1 MHIGLK
7 ANAAIIRGLRSFATP
22 CALGLFCAA
31 LLSADTL
38 QLVVSSETVPA
49 GATAQIKVFLAT
61 PKAVS
66 SGRCFMSLDPAVF
79 GDIIQVMAFSATGDI
94 YGAPTVKGTA
104 IDLKFNSDPD
114 AFPPSYSAGVGRL
127 PGVPVFVVT
136 VPVLPG
142 VLPGTKTSITL
153 DPSPQ
158 PWDDAQ
164 GNPYTVSVTP
174 GTLTVGGSLSV
185 GDVSPGG
192 GRLPVG
198 TAVRV
203 MGTGFV
209 PASVLSVDGVGVA
222 SVQVV
227 SANEIDFVTSGG
239 PVEMTGKRVH
249 VSNPDGGESSY
260 FAFLPAEVPFGP
272 VPPRRVIFPLRG
284 FTAVSANLNAV
295 IQNANA
301 ISVDVTVVVNPDGFS
316 AGPPQTFTLAPGAVA
331 GNFGGDSPQQS
342 SYVSISATGPF
353 RAIGYEGGAF
363 TPDNLFTLQQPIAVT
378 LPVPAGTNTPYLQF
392 AWKVGAAPP
401 APQTLAYSFNDN
413 SATLNVSSA
422 TESGHWLSVMSAAQ
436 AGGGCAVS
444 LVASVNPSSLVAG
457 SYFGTITVSPSSAN
471 GIPGVT
477 PVRLDVFDGI
487 VYLAPQNSQLEFA
500 PAPPDTTSYTYS
512 LSLSKDLFFPPLSA
526 SGIIDGGGNW
536 FSAGSVDSV
545 NDEIPVTGSFTT
557 APGLYSGEILV
568 NSPWVVAAFPIVE
581 YIPNPLLY
589 ADVLSIWFSATL
601 NMTGSGAPTPVTVNV
616 IGGAFSASAVTNSG
630 GSWMGITQAAST
642 VTVKADPSGL
652 AAGIYTGVVTLT
664 PASGA
669 GPTQLPVVLVVTKKN
684 PARLLA
690 VPPSL
695 ALSGP
700 TGFAISFDTGLEPAE
715 VTTRAV
721 TLTGGNWL
729 SIQGRPVITTPG
741 GISVM
746 ANAASLAAGV
756 YYGSILASTAAETV
770 TIPVTLTITPPLP
783 AGPPVIG
790 SVVSSASGSDRA
802 LAPGEIISIFGT
814 ELGPHDGAFFH
825 NTQVLFD
832 GVAGLVLYAAYSQVN
847 VVVPPGIAG
856 QSTTTIQLVYYGFSS
871 SPVAIPVV
879 PAAPGLFTLSGSGR
893 GQAAVLNQDN
903 SVNDAA
909 NPAAPRSVIQIFGTG
924 AGVGGQPVGVSIG
937 RIDSTV
943 LFSGQAPGEVAGLF
957 QVNAVVPG
965 GAAAGPGVPLVVQVG
980 NSASQMGATIAVK

>member
-7 ANAAIIRGLRSFATP
+7 ANAAIIRGLRPFATP
-22 CALGLFCAA
+22 CVLGLFWAA

-38 QLVVSSETVPA
+38 QLVVSNETVPA

-94 YGAPTVKGTA
+94 YGAPTVQGRV
-104 IDLKFNSDPD
+104 IDMKFNSDPD

-127 PGVPVFVVT
+127 PGLPVFVVT

-142 VLPGTKTSITL
+142 VLPGTKTSISL

-174 GTLTVGGSLSV
+174 GTLTVGGSLSI

-203 MGTGFV
+203 TGTGFV
-209 PASVLSVDGVGVA
+209 PTSVLSVDGVGVA
-222 SVQVV
+222 SVQVL

-249 VSNPDGGESSY
+249 VSNPDGGESTY

-272 VPPRRVIFPLRG
+272 APPRRVIFPLRE
-284 FTAVSANLNAV
+284 FTAVSANHDAV
-295 IQNANA
+295 IQNANLVP
-301 ISVDVTVVVNPDGFS
+301 VDVTVVVSPDGFT

-331 GNFGGDSPQQS
+331 GNFGGDSPQRS

-353 RAIGYEGGAF
+353 RAVGYAGGAF

-378 LPVPAGTNTPYLQF
+378 LPVQAGTNTPYLQF

-401 APQTLAYSFNDN
+401 AAQTFAYSCNDN

-422 TESGHWLSVMSAAQ
+422 TESGHWLSVTSAVQ

-444 LVASVNPSSLVAG
+444 LVASVNSSSLVAG

-477 PVRLDVFDGI
+477 QVRLDVFDGI
-487 VYLAPQNSQLEFA
+487 VYLAPQNFLLEFE
-500 PAPPDTTSYTYS
+500 PADTTSYAYS

-536 FSAGSVDSV
+536 FSVGSVDSV
-545 NDEIPVTGSFTT
+545 KDEIPVTVSFSN

-568 NSPWVVAAFPIVE
+568 NSAWVVAAFPIIE

-589 ADVLSIWFSATL
+589 ADVLGIWFAATL

-616 IGGAFSASAVTNSG
+616 TGGAFSASAVTNSG
-630 GSWMGITQAAST
+630 GSWMGITQAASS

-690 VPPSL
+690 IPPSL
-695 ALSGP
+695 AFSGQ
-700 TGFAISFDTGLEPAE
+700 TLLAISFDTGLEPAE

-729 SIQGRPVITTPG
+729 SIPSRPVITTPG
-741 GISVM
+741 WINVT
-746 ANAASLAAGV
+746 ANPASLAAGV
-756 YYGSILASTAAETV
+756 YYGSILASTATETV
-770 TIPVTLTITPPLP
+770 TIPVTLTITAPLP
-783 AGPPVIG
+783 TGPPVIG
-790 SVVSSASGSDRA
+790 SVVSAASGLGRA
-802 LAPGEIISIFGT
+802 LAPGEIISIYGT
-814 ELGPHDGAFFH
+814 ELGPHDSTFFH
-825 NTQVLFD
+825 DTQVLFD
-832 GVAGLVLYAAYSQVN
+832 GVAGPVLYAAYSQVN

-856 QSTTTIQLVYYGFSS
+856 QSTTAIQLVYDGFSS
-871 SPVAIPVV
+871 SPAAIPVV
-879 PAAPGLFTLSGSGR
+879 PAVPGLFTLSGSGR

-909 NPAAPRSVIQIFGTG
+909 NPAAPGSVIQIFGTG
-924 AGVGGQPVGVSIG
+924 AGESGQPVGVSIG
-937 RIDSTV
+937 GVDSTV

-965 GAAAGPGVPLVVQVG
+965 GAAAGPGVPLVVKVG